1 MKRRYNT
8 VACCRCA
15 GGRLSL
21 MLVLAFIPEGLAAGV
36 PTSRFEP
43 VSLPRS
49 AEVLNL
55 GQRRLSFAPPAAWA
69 SLSTEPAIQRPP
81 QQDSERLRIIL
92 WLMAVVATAAV
103 AWLIAFKRAVRK
115 HTGFIREQLRREA
128 SLKKQYLDLF
138 ENSNDAIFTLDTEGR
153 FTSLNR
159 AAEQLTGYSRTEI
172 LARKAADLV
181 PPEFHGLMEEM
192 LARKISGV
200 DVTDYEIDLLVK
212 QGRRVPVEISARLI
226 KQGSEIVGVQGV
238 ARDISARR
246 QAEENVRR
254 SEKRFRD
261 FIDFLPEVVF
271 ETDLEGKLTLV
282 NSNAFTLFGY
292 TKNDLEQGV
301 NVFDIITPSERSLA
315 RENFQSVLRGEP
327 PQNQEYVVE
336 KKDGSRFPVRVFASR
351 ILKDSKVSGIRGILI
366 DISEQKRAEEA
377 LRLTQ
382 FSVDRASDA
391 VFWLNSS
398 GQPVYVNEAACRA
411 LGYSREELLS
421 MTVPDFHPDFPA
433 ESWPKRWQETR
444 ERGSFTFETYHRA
457 KDGRVFPVEVSANY
471 LEFGGRE
478 YSFAFVRDITERK
491 KVEEALRLTQFTVD
505 HSSDAVYWVNSDGR
519 FVYANEA
526 ACKSL
531 GYRQEELT
539 RLRVSD
545 VAPNF
550 PPENWPAH
558 WQKTREQRILRFE
571 TLVRTKDNRTVPV
584 DVSVNHLEFG
594 NEEYHIVRARDIS
607 ERKRVEEQMRQ
618 AKEAAE
624 AANRAKS
631 EFLANVSHELRTP
644 LNGVIG
650 MADLALDTELNPE
663 QREYLEIL
671 RKSADSLLS
680 VINDILD
687 FSEIESHKLEL
698 DSVEFRL
705 RDCLGECVKP
715 SAILAFQK
723 HLELGLDIQPDVPD
737 ALIGDPGRLRQ
748 VIGNLLG
755 NALKFTE
762 QGEVVVRVERQTE
775 DASEIMLHFSVR
787 DTGIG
792 IPREKHELIF
802 QAFAQAD
809 GSTTRKYGG
818 TGLGLSICTQLVE
831 LMGGRIWLESE
842 EGRGSTFHFTARF
855 GVAEDSG
862 GATLPADL
870 AELRGVRVLV
880 VDDNGLN
887 RRILEQILC
896 HWGMKPTLVNSGE
909 EALAALEEAQRT
921 RHPFNL
927 LIIDSQMPGMDGFT
941 LAGKIREHA
950 GSVRYP
956 TIMLTSAGMRGDGI
970 RCRKLGIAAYLTKPV
985 QQLDLL
991 EAIRRVLGHPT
1002 EGRSQFNLITRHML
1016 REQQRKLRILLAE
1029 DNEVNQALACRLL
1042 QKQGHE
1048 VVIANDGA
1056 EAIRVWE
1063 NPHSPRIDLILMDV
1077 QMLNLDGIE
1086 ATRTIREKEKLTGN
1100 HIPIVAMT
1108 AHAMHTDEERCL
1120 AAGMDGYIAKP
1131 FRPHELVELIGRF
1144 FPVACPGAESTAEKS
1159 RTEATAAGE
1168 ILDKPALLARVDG
1181 DKELLAQIIEIF
1193 LEECPK
1199 QVGEIREAVAA
1210 KDAPSLAR
1218 LAHKL
1223 KGSVGNFAAKRAF
1236 EAALRLETICRKGD
1250 LSDVEEV
1257 SAQLEAEIGRLQP
1270 ALRELGQEVSR

>member
-1 MKRRYNT
+1 MKRRKKT
-8 VACCRCA
+8 VVCCWCA
-15 GGRLSL
+15 VGRLSL
-21 MLVLAFIPEGLAAGV
+21 MLVLAFVPQGLAAGV

-43 VSLPRS
+43 GGLPRF
-49 AEVLNL
+49 AEVLNV
-55 GQRRLSFAPPAAWA
+55 GQRRPSFAPLATWV
-69 SLSTEPAIQRPP
+69 SLSTEPAVQRPR
-81 QQDSERLRIIL
+81 QWDLERSRMVF
-92 WLMAVVATAAV
+92 WLMAVAIAAA
-103 AWLIAFKRAVRK
+103 AWLIALQREVRK
-115 HTGFIREQLRREA
+115 HTRFIRERLRREA
-128 SLKKQYLDLF
+128 SLKRQYLDLF
-138 ENSNDAIFTLDTEGR
+138 ENSNDAIYTLDTEGR
-153 FTSLNR
+153 FTSFNR
-159 AAEQLTGYSRTEI
+159 AAEKLTGYSRTEI
-172 LARKAADLV
+172 LARKAAELV

-200 DVTDYEIDLLVK
+200 EVTDYEIDLLTK
-212 QGRRVPVEISARLI
+212 QGRRVPVEISTRLI
-226 KQGSEIVGVQGV
+226 KQGSKVVGVQGV

-254 SEKRFRD
+254 SEERFRD

-271 ETDLEGKLTLV
+271 ETDLEGRLTLV

-292 TKNDLEQGV
+292 TRNELEKGV
-301 NVFDIITPSERSLA
+301 NVFDIITPSERNLA
-315 RENFQSVLRGEP
+315 RENFQRVLRGEP
-327 PQNQEYVVE
+327 PRNQEYVVE

-351 ILKDSKVSGIRGILI
+351 ILKDSKVFGIRGILI
-366 DISEQKRAEEA
+366 DSSEQKRAEEA

-421 MTVPDFHPDFPA
+421 MTVPDFHPDIPA

-444 ERGSFTFETYHRA
+444 ERGSFTFETYHRS

-478 YSFAFVRDITERK
+478 YSCAFVRDITERK
-491 KVEEALRLTQFTVD
+491 
-505 HSSDAVYWVNSDGR
+505 
-519 FVYANEA
+519 
-526 ACKSL
+526 
-531 GYRQEELT
+531 
-539 RLRVSD
+539 
-545 VAPNF
+545 
-550 PPENWPAH
+550 
-558 WQKTREQRILRFE
+558 
-571 TLVRTKDNRTVPV
+571 
-584 DVSVNHLEFG
+584 
-594 NEEYHIVRARDIS
+594 
-607 ERKRVEEQMRQ
+607 RVEDQMRQ
-618 AKEAAE
+618 AKEATE

-687 FSEIESHKLEL
+687 FSEIESNKLEL
-698 DSVEFRL
+698 DWVEFHL
-705 RDCLGECVKP
+705 RDCLGECIKP
-715 SAILAFQK
+715 SAILASQK

-737 ALIGDPGRLRQ
+737 VLMGDPGRLRQ
-748 VIGNLLG
+748 VVANLLG

-775 DASEIMLHFSVR
+775 DADEIMLHFSVQ

-818 TGLGLSICTQLVE
+818 SGLGLSICTQLVE
-831 LMGGRIWLESE
+831 LMGGRIWLDSE

-855 GVAEDSG
+855 GVAQNSLNS
-862 GATLPADL
+862 TLPADL
-870 AELRGVRVLV
+870 TELRGVSVLV

-887 RRILEQILC
+887 RRILEQTLC
-896 HWGMKPTLVNSGE
+896 HWGMKPTLVNRGE
-909 EALAALEEAQRT
+909 AALAALEEAQQA
-921 RHPFNL
+921 RHPFSL

-941 LAGKIREHA
+941 LAERIREHA
-950 GSVRYP
+950 GSIRYP
-956 TIMLTSAGMRGDGI
+956 TIMLTSVGMRGDGI

-985 QQLDLL
+985 QQLELL

-1002 EGRSQFNLITRHML
+1002 EATSQSSLITRHML
-1016 REQQRKLRILLAE
+1016 REQQRKLRILLVE
-1029 DNEVNQALACRLL
+1029 DNEVSQALACRLL

-1048 VVIANDGA
+1048 VVNAKDGA
-1056 EAIRVWE
+1056 EAIRVWGD
-1063 NPHSPRIDLILMDV
+1063 PHNPRIDLILMDV
-1077 QMLNLDGIE
+1077 QMPNVGGIE

-1131 FRPHELVELIGRF
+1131 FRPHDLVELIGRL
-1144 FPVACPGAESTAEKS
+1144 FPVACPGAESTAGES
-1159 RTEATAAGE
+1159 TTETIVASE
-1168 ILDKPALLARVDG
+1168 ILDKAALLARVDG
-1181 DKELLAQIIEIF
+1181 DKQLLAQIIEIF

-1199 QVGEIREAVAA
+1199 QVREIRDAVAA
-1210 KDAPSLAR
+1210 RDAPSLAR

-1223 KGSVGNFAAKRAF
+1223 KGSVGNFAAQRAF

-1250 LSDVEEV
+1250 LSYVEEV